1 MSMHTWWVIL
11 GLGGAG
17 ASLGILL
24 VQVLFWQRLRRLDA
38 DPVGILT
45 QGVALRWVGIPLAVL
60 HVVLFLLLTQLESPG
75 WWLGGVATVLSVPIR
90 RVLNLKAI
98 SVIVRGIGYEHGPV
112 VDRDGVRVDEQP
124 FWQTVRSWYRH
135 EYTGKA
141 VADVV
146 TIKVI
151 GLLVHLMFWP
161 VAALAAQAS
170 HVLMCQ
176 DPCDALGHSTDW
188 HERPGD
194 AFRALGT
201 PYVRFGARDPR

>member
-1 MSMHTWWVIL
+1 MHTWWVVL

-24 VQVLFWQRLRRLDA
+24 VQVLFWQRLRRVDG

-45 QGVALRWVGIPLAVL
+45 QGVAVAWVGVPLCAL
-60 HVVLFLLLTQLESPG
+60 HVTLFLLLTQLDQPG

-90 RVLNLKAI
+90 RLLNLKAI
-98 SVIVRGIGYEHGPV
+98 SVVLRRVGYEHGPV
-112 VDRDGVRVDEQP
+112 VDRDGVRVDQQP
-124 FWQTVRSWYRH
+124 YWALVRSWYRH
-135 EYTGKA
+135 EYSGKA

-146 TIKVI
+146 AIKLI
-151 GLLVHLMFWP
+151 GLLVHLMLWP
-161 VAALAAQAS
+161 LAALGAQAS

-176 DPCDALGHSTDW
+176 DPCDALGHSTDG

-194 AFRALGT
+194 AFRALGS
-201 PYVRFGARDPR
+201 PYVRFAAGDLR